1 MRIKNQVYKI
11 CFIILFFLIY
21 ITLLSAQNNIVKYNK
36 VVYFF
41 CPSTTELDTIDENN
55 LDAIDDF
62 NYYTNRVIPF
72 LKINNIK
79 SEYLTDRKIEIIYD
93 IDSSITVN
101 RDSIN
106 FGTIFTDGK
115 NKPKILKYVLTD
127 DVLKKEIKTY
137 FKLK

>member
-1 MRIKNQVYKI
+1 MKLIRFN
-11 CFIILFFLIY
+11 LFLFLILNSFL
-21 ITLLSAQNNIVKYNK
+21 TPQNNTSKDDSA
-36 VVYFF
+36 VYFF
-41 CPSTTELDTIDENN
+41 GPSNAELDTLNENY

-62 NYYTNRVIPF
+62 NYYTNGVVPF
-72 LKINNIK
+72 IEQNNIQI
-79 SEYLTDRKIEIIYD
+79 EYLSDRNIVIKYG

-106 FGTIFTDGK
+106 FGTILYDGE

-127 DVLKKEIKTY
+127 DELKEEIKAY